1 MISVEIYIGNTRLDL
16 FKDEKIS
23 LNMAIKNFQNL
34 DTVLTDFTQ
43 GFTIPASPTN
53 NQVMEHWYNS
63 DITTS
68 FNPAL
73 KIEGRI
79 ELNTLP
85 FRRGVF
91 SLDKAVLK
99 NGVIDYY
106 EITFYGGTANLTQLF
121 GEDFLTDLDLSAKKL
136 AFTSFGS
143 AIAGRVLSNDVLIP
157 LISHS
162 KPFNYRNP
170 ASEPDS
176 IKYASGTSNDG
187 GISYMDVKPAIKL
200 GRIIDAIQT
209 KYGITFNSA
218 FFDSADFEN
227 LYMWAHREAGFSKNF
242 QSDFDK
248 FIPDTVT
255 NTSTTPATSFTWDN
269 TNKWFFAQD
278 FAFSGITSVDYEV
291 TVTPTSL
298 GSTLAEN
305 VTYTV
310 IAYDLNNNREEARY
324 TASGVSTVTLSINTP
339 APAENDAHLIFAV
352 KGEFEI
358 EYFFNVRATYN
369 IGNPSFVDIE
379 IDNGINGAITSLD
392 FFHFTDATFTDA
404 LTGETENVN
413 GGLPQQK
420 VRDFVGGLLRAFNL
434 VIEPITS
441 NEFNIETLDAYY
453 ALGSI
458 NDITKRIDISE
469 TSIQPAEL
477 FGQIDFKYQ
486 PTASILAE
494 NFRENNDG
502 IGFGDLRSII
512 TDSNGAP
519 ISSNKFE
526 IQLPF
531 INLLWSRLS
540 NEAGNDQ
547 LTNILSAAMI
557 DKNLKP
563 IVEQPYLFYYVGS
576 ESITSFPIGTRQGFE
591 GTLNSRTTYNFCYQW
606 NTKTDSFTH
615 SLNFGS
621 EVNTYTLNDG
631 TALTPSLYNDYW
643 SDYITDLYD
652 LGQRRY
658 SMKAILPI
666 SILFGIKLNQLIVIG
681 TSTYRINSM
690 QVNLTTG
697 EATLD
702 LLKKI
707 S

>member
-1 MISVEIYIGNTRLDL
+1 MISVEIYIGNTRIDL

-23 LNMAIKNFQNL
+23 INMAIKNFQNL

-121 GEDFLTDLDLSAKKL
+121 GEDFLTDLDLSANKL
-136 AFTSFGS
+136 LYTTYNTAVINTVQSG
-143 AIAGRVLSNDVLIP
+143 DVLIP
-157 LISHS
+157 LIS
-162 KPFNYRNP
+162 PVRNWQYKLDTD
-170 ASEPDS
+170 PDS
-176 IKYASGTSNDG
+176 IKFDSPAST
-187 GISYMDVKPAIKL
+187 GIVYSEFKPAIRL
-200 GRIIDAIQT
+200 QRIIDAIET
-209 KYGITFNSA
+209 KYGITFNST
-218 FFDSADFEN
+218 FFDSADFAK
-227 LYMWAHREAGFSKNF
+227 LYMWAHKDAGYFNGLASPFTRMVETNVVEDPN
-242 QSDFDK
+242 SVYDDTNHV
-248 FIPDTVT
+248 FII
-255 NTSTTPATSFTWDN
+255 TSTTGISNNTFTVSVNITSGTDVVWDLLAYDDGIGQQVLFQQNGFTDDRSINVVIPRPASGQPQQEIFFAVRSSTATSFQFEVIGVGAVIEKTSN
-269 TNKWFFAQD
+269 TN
-278 FAFSGITSVDYEV
+278 FSTGY
-291 TVTPTSL
+291 
-298 GSTLAEN
+298 
-305 VTYTV
+305 
-310 IAYDLNNNREEARY
+310 
-324 TASGVSTVTLSINTP
+324 
-339 APAENDAHLIFAV
+339 
-352 KGEFEI
+352 
-358 EYFFNVRATYN
+358 
-369 IGNPSFVDIE
+369 
-379 IDNGINGAITSLD
+379 
-392 FFHFTDATFTDA
+392 FHFTNDAYTDS
-404 LTGETENVN
+404 LTGESLTSV
-413 GGLPQQK
+413 GGLPKQK
-420 VRDFVGGLLRAFNL
+420 VSDFVGGLLKAFNL

-453 ALGSI
+453 ASGST
-458 NDITKRIDISE
+458 NDITKTVDISE
-469 TSIQPAEL
+469 ISIQPANLYGE
-477 FGQIDFKYQ
+477 INFKYS
-486 PTASILAE
+486 PSKTILAE
-494 NFRENNDG
+494 NFRESNGNDLG
-502 IGFGDLRSII
+502 YGDLRSLIVDVTGI
-512 TDSNGAP
+512 P
-519 ISSNKFE
+519 ISKEKFE
-526 IQLPF
+526 IELPF
-531 INLLWSRLS
+531 
-540 NEAGNDQ
+540 
-547 LTNILSAAMI
+547 TNIIWEKLYDQTAGGAETSIMVGKFFDI
-557 DKNLKP
+557 NFNPVIEKP
-563 IVEQPYLFYYVGS
+563 YIFYYVGQQ
-576 ESITSFPIGTRQGFE
+576 TTTVYPIALKQ
-591 GTLNSRTTYNFCYQW
+591 RTTSTAVSATTFNFCYQW

-621 EVNTYTLNDG
+621 EINTYTLNDG
-631 TALTPSLYNDYW
+631 TALTPSLYVDYW

>member
-1 MISVEIYIGNTRLDL
+1 MISVELYIGDTRLDL
-16 FKDEKIS
+16 FKDENIS
-23 LNMAIKNFQNL
+23 LNMSIKNFQNL

-53 NQVMEHWYNS
+53 NRVMEHWYNS
-63 DITTS
+63 NITTS

-73 KIEGRI
+73 KIEGRV

-91 SLDKAVLK
+91 SLDKAALK

-121 GEDFLTDLDLSAKKL
+121 GEDFLTDLDLSSKKL
-136 AFTSFGS
+136 AFSSFGS

-200 GRIIDAIQT
+200 ARILDAIQS
-209 KYGITFNSA
+209 KYGITFNSD
-218 FFDSADFEN
+218 FFDSSDFEN

-242 QSDFDK
+242 ESDFDK
-248 FIPDTVT
+248 FLPDTVSD
-255 NTSTTPATSFTWDN
+255 TSTVLASSFTWDN
-269 TNKWFFAQD
+269 TNKWFFAAD
-278 FAFSGITSVDYEV
+278 FAFSGITTVDYEV
-291 TVTPTSL
+291 TITPSSL
-298 GSTLAEN
+298 GSTSIDN
-305 VTYTV
+305 VSYTV

-324 TASGVSTVTLSINTP
+324 TASGISNVTLSINTP
-339 APAENDAHLIFAV
+339 SPAENDAHLVFAI
-352 KGEFEI
+352 KSELQI
-358 EYFFNVRATYN
+358 EYFFNVQATWN
-369 IGNPSFVDIE
+369 IGNPSFVNIE
-379 IDNGINGAITSLD
+379 IDNGINGSTNTLD
-392 FFHFTDATFTDA
+392 FFHFTDSTYTDA
-404 LTGETENVN
+404 LTGETEIVN

-420 VRDFVGGLLRAFNL
+420 IRDFIAGLIKAFNL
-434 VIEPITS
+434 IIEPVTS
-441 NEFNIETLDAYY
+441 TEFNIEPLDDYY
-453 ALGSI
+453 ADGTN
-458 NDITKRIDISE
+458 NDITKRVDISE
-469 TSIQPAEL
+469 TLIQPASL
-477 FGQIDFKYQ
+477 YGQIDFKYQ
-486 PTASILAE
+486 PTASILAQ
-494 NFRENNDG
+494 NYRDNNDG
-502 IGFGDLRSII
+502 IGYGDLRSII
-512 TDSNGAP
+512 VDSNGVP

-547 LTNILSAAMI
+547 LTNILTAAMI
-557 DKNLKP
+557 DKNLNP

-576 ESITSFPIGTRQGFE
+576 ESISSYPIGTRQGFE
-591 GTLNSRTTYNFCYQW
+591 GTLTSRTTYNLCFQW

-621 EVNTYTLNDG
+621 EINTYTLNDG
-631 TALTPSLYNDYW
+631 TASTPSLYVDYW
-643 SDYITDLYD
+643 SEYITDLYD

-666 SILFGIKLNQLIVIG
+666 SVLFGIKLNQLLVIG
-681 TSTYRINSM
+681 SSTYRINSM

-697 EATLD
+697 ESSLD
-702 LLKKI
+702 LLKNI